1 MHGKFEIELPN
12 GYKLIAEQNAD
23 PNYPNEIYVGVLDDR
38 GAWHQDLAVIRA
50 GHMGDPFSRT
60 NKNFEVLV
68 YSDAY
73 DEDYTHR
80 FSIDMYEGV

>member
-1 MHGKFEIELPN
+1 MHGRFEIELPN
-12 GYKLIAEQNAD
+12 GYKLVAEQNAD
-23 PNYPNEIYVGVLDDR
+23 LNYPNEVYVGVLDDR
-38 GAWHQDLAVIRA
+38 GAWHQDLAVVRA
-50 GHMGDPFSRT
+50 GHMGEPFASN

-80 FSIDMYEGV
+80 FSIDMYGGV